1 MRYTGNACVAAVV
14 AALVLCSSGCGGS
27 GENAVVIRVGG
38 STITK
43 ATVEHWTKVV
53 QKGGAFTAFRG
64 EPPGGTARQ
73 RAVALLISCEWLI
86 GEAAREGLPV
96 SQRVVDHALAE
107 RSRGQAGAEFHK
119 RLAETGQSVAG
130 YELELRTELALEAIR
145 RELERRIN
153 QITEPQ
159 IVAYY
164 RSNRALFDAAAESRE
179 VDIIEKL
186 PSAASAAALVR
197 RIGTGRRF
205 TQLAYHKKIVLSSG
219 VLNGPPSKK
228 AVDYA
233 IFAARPGVV
242 SRPMR
247 LGDGWTVFIV
257 RKITPAK
264 PRPLSR
270 VHEAVATSL
279 KTQRKRDLES
289 AFEKE
294 YRRGW
299 ISRTSCR
306 SGYVAPGC
314 AEYHGRPSAYENP
327 FFEG

>member
-1 MRYTGNACVAAVV
+1 MRYKGNACVAAAV
-14 AALVLCSSGCGGS
+14 ASLAIGSSGCGGS
-27 GENAVVIRVGG
+27 DENAVVVRVGD

-43 ATVEHWTKVV
+43 ATVDDWTKVV
-53 QKGGAFTAFRG
+53 RRGGAFTAFRG
-64 EPPGGTARQ
+64 EPQGGTARQ

-96 SQRVVDHALAE
+96 SQQVVDHALAE
-107 RSRGQAGAEFHK
+107 RSQGQAGTEFRK
-119 RLAETGQSVAG
+119 RLTETGQTVAG

-145 RELERRIN
+145 RELARRIS
-153 QITEPQ
+153 QISEPQ
-159 IVAYY
+159 IVSYY
-164 RSNRALFDAAAESRE
+164 RSNRTLFDAAAESRE

-197 RIGTGRRF
+197 RVGTGRRF

-257 RKITPAK
+257 RKITPAR
-264 PRPLSR
+264 PQPLSR
-270 VHEAVATSL
+270 VHDAVATSL

-289 AFEKE
+289 TFERE
-294 YRRGW
+294 YKHRW

-314 AEYHGRPSAYENP
+314 AQYHGRPSAYENP